1 MSDQTKGA
9 WCREFQRVAEE
20 IWNLVKI
27 ILNNEEM
34 SIKVGRTVEALLKQL
49 EMDRSERIAIAVNDQ
64 VVSRSDWPNHQLR
77 DNDRVLVIA
86 PIQGG

>member
-1 MSDQTKGA
+1 M
-9 WCREFQRVAEE
+9 
-20 IWNLVKI
+20 VKI